1 MVRYATST
9 DQQEA
14 PGGGHS
20 LASAADSGAPL
31 GPPRPWHRASQGFA
45 AEVTAMSGQIHRR
58 HRGGNVLGCPHQAD
72 TSDPRPEEAECLFW
86 RRHDHLEETTA
97 RRRPPSPPR
106 AGRPATPP
114 AARSRVR
121 PGTSAPVGAGPA
133 AAVRVVIGGWVER
146 RQRAVARRPLL
157 QERLE
162 GTFQAAPCSSAQ
174 GSGRHRAGCVFF
186 PRGTIGG
193 RTGPGLFVSS

>member
-174 GSGRHRAGCVFF
+174 GSGRHRAACVFF
-186 PRGTIGG
+186 PRGTMDAQT
-193 RTGPGLFVSS
+193 RTGLFVSS